1 MKALGFHGKKPNPQ
15 EPTHR
20 GTQSPWHQQHTPAAS
35 REEAR
40 GRKAARAAG
49 VSGDAGREEA
59 AWICLFLERAA
70 PGNALHAEAAP
81 GSARTAAGQL
91 SVQPST
97 ESKRSISNLR
107 GGSEASSP
115 IWKRPEAPQR
125 PGYSSLP
132 SAPSPRK
139 PRAEVRPYLAAH
151 AGGAHRQLC
160 SSSCRRTAARR
171 RWEIRELRGEAAAF
185 SGKDP
190 AAPHRPRSP
199 GPPRTDPRIAAAAG
213 CGRAG
218 REDPQPPGL
227 LRPPPSIPRP
237 LHGSGMRRAR
247 APRGC
252 NGGSNADPRPTPRP
266 PPRSAA
272 PTPGPTAPP
281 VPPPPLRVLPSL
293 PRPVPRSQVAGRQR
307 DEAGPPSPRCP
318 QQPGPDAPH
327 PGRAAPHRQRLAR
340 TYLRRSTSLEV
351 GTFRPPPP
359 PLAERGACARPIGP
373 RRVNQLRGGGAGR

>member
-1 MKALGFHGKKPNPQ
+1 MKALGFHGKKPNPR

-49 VSGDAGREEA
+49 VSRDAGRKEA

-125 PGYSSLP
+125 PGFSSLP

-237 LHGSGMRRAR
+237 PHGSGMRRAR

-266 PPRSAA
+266 PPQRSAH
-272 PTPGPTAPP
+272 PRPYGPSCPA
-281 VPPPPLRVLPSL
+281 PPPPCSPLPAAARFPQPSCGTAAGRGRTPL
-293 PRPVPRSQVAGRQR
+293 PTVPAAARSRRPPSRPGRPAPAAPRPHLPA
-307 DEAGPPSPRCP
+307 PLN
-318 QQPGPDAPH
+318 QP
-327 PGRAAPHRQRLAR
+327 
-340 TYLRRSTSLEV
+340 
-351 GTFRPPPP
+351 
-359 PLAERGACARPIGP
+359 
-373 RRVNQLRGGGAGR
+373 